1 MKVKSEVKE
10 VLNDLKVKLKNE
22 FPLIRNLCRRG
33 NTIHFFGGTHLI
45 EGDMTGC
52 VLDRVTGVEQDLS
65 PYINFINNLNIK
77 NLTLEQKIYTN
88 GGEDPYIIVTLNN

>member
-1 MKVKSEVKE
+1 MKVKKEVKE
-10 VLNDLKVKLKNE
+10 VLNDLKVILKNE

-52 VLDRVTGVEQDLS
+52 VLDRVTGAEQNLDPYTDFIDRLNIRNLS
-65 PYINFINNLNIK
+65 WERKEHYPGVPYIL
-77 NLTLEQKIYTN
+77 
-88 GGEDPYIIVTLNN
+88 VTLNE

>member
-1 MKVKSEVKE
+1 MKVKKEVKE

-22 FPLIRNLCRRG
+22 FPLIRNLCRRE

-52 VLDRVTGVEQDLS
+52 VLDRVTGVEQNLD
-65 PYINFINNLNIK
+65 PYTDFIENLNIP
-77 NLTLEQKIYTN
+77 NLSWERKEHYP
-88 GGEDPYIIVTLNN
+88 GVPYILVTLNE